1 MGKHS
6 KSKPDDSDKKNPKL
20 NENFKR
26 NPNGLIVWVICSIG
40 IFVVLFSLISVVFP
54 GLIISVVDVNPF
66 GEPFEIGAMGIPLLI
81 VNISGNRFF
90 RCSKINEK
98 TIMFIIINGI
108 PIVPISNGSPNRFTS
123 TIEITSPGNTID
135 TLLSKTTIN
144 PNEKI
149 IKLIE
154 FLEFFST

>member
-1 MGKHS
+1 MPNIIIKKTNEFFLD
-6 KSKPDDSDKKNPKL
+6 KSNEKIFSEILKN
-20 NENFKR
+20 
-26 NPNGLIVWVICSIG
+26 
-40 IFVVLFSLISVVFP
+40 
-54 GLIISVVDVNPF
+54 
-66 GEPFEIGAMGIPLLI
+66 IP
-81 VNISGNRFF
+81 GNRCF
-90 RCSKINEK
+90 RYRKINEK
-98 TIMFIIINGI
+98 TITFTIINGI
-108 PIVPISNGSPNRFTS
+108 PIAPISNDSPNGFTS